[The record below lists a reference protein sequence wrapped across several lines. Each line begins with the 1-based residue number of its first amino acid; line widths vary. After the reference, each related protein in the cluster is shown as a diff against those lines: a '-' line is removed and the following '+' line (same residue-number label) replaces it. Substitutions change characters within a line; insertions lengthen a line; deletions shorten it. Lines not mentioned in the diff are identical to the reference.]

1 MRKTYEYGSTGS
13 AVLDTPENGS
23 ARPGAAGKIRRAVS
37 DPLRPPRELAD
48 SYANDADTE
57 AFLRASGRA
66 RRIRRGIIPRT
77 KTGRIAAGI
86 GLVIA
91 LVGLGVGYMA
101 VMRYLTTSETFRIPS
116 SASVE
121 IDGNNHLTR
130 SQMLSVFGEDVER
143 NIFKVPMHQRRAELE
158 VMPWVEHATVMRLL
172 PNRIRVHVTE
182 RVPVA
187 FVRQGG
193 TIGMVDAHGVLL
205 DIPPDAPGNPNYSFP
220 VVTGLKA
227 DDALEERAKR
237 MKLYGAFLRDLD
249 SDGKATSTQLSEI
262 DLSDSEDVKALV
274 PDHNNEVLV
283 HFGTQNF
290 LTRYRKFEDHINEW
304 RQTYPHLSSVDM
316 RYERQVVLQMPPKDS
331 TVVGEAHAATTDKA
345 KPGSVPLATKLAER
359 KAVPMAKQAAPE
371 LTAAMPKLPPVVM
384 AKPSSADN
392 KPLPAAIA
400 KPVSHATDD
409 TSKKLSTPAAKRTDQ
424 AKPVGKQT
432 AKDAA
437 TQKRVEAIRA
447 WMAKRHDAQAKASTS
462 AATP

>member
-13 AVLDTPENGS
+13 AVLDAAEKDS
-23 ARPGAAGKIRRAVS
+23 ARPGKAGKIRRAMS

-48 SYANDADTE
+48 SYANDEDTE

-77 KTGRIAAGI
+77 KVGRIAAG
-86 GLVIA
+86 VSVAIA
-91 LVGLGVGYMA
+91 LGGIAFGYMA
-101 VMRYLTTSETFRIPS
+101 VLKFLTTNETFRIPS
-116 SASVE
+116 SASIE

-143 NIFKVPMHQRRAELE
+143 NIFKVPMNQRRAELE
-158 VMPWVEHATVMRLL
+158 AMPWVEHATVMRLL
-172 PNRIRVHVTE
+172 PNRIRVHITE

-193 TIGMVDAHGVLL
+193 SIGMVDSSGVLL

-227 DDALEERAKR
+227 SDAVEERGRR
-237 MKLYGAFLRDLD
+237 MKLYTAFIHDMD
-249 SDGKATSTQLSEI
+249 SDGKGTSTQLSEV
-262 DLSDSEDVKALV
+262 DLSDVEDVKALV
-274 PDHNNEVLV
+274 PDHSNEVLV
-283 HFGTQNF
+283 HFGTENF
-290 LTRYRKFEDHINEW
+290 LTRYKKFEDHIAEW
-304 RQTYPHLSSVDM
+304 RQQYPHLSSVDM

-331 TVVGEAHAATTDKA
+331 TVVGGQSASTDEAKTDAPTGAGLKTVEKKVSAADKRTVALVA
-345 KPGSVPLATKLAER
+345 KPK
-359 KAVPMAKQAAPE
+359 
-371 LTAAMPKLPPVVM
+371 PVVV
-384 AKPSSADN
+384 AKSPSADI
-392 KPLPAAIA
+392 KSSTTVA
-400 KPVSHATDD
+400 KPVSHPVDETVRK
-409 TSKKLSTPAAKRTDQ
+409 SPPVKHPDQ

-447 WMAKRHDAQAKASTS
+447 WMAKRHDAQQKA
-462 AATP
+462 AN